1 MSKTGKAPIIGC
13 ILAGGLARR
22 MGGGD
27 KPMLSL
33 EGRPLLDHVIARL
46 RPQVDTMILNAN
58 GDPARFADFGLSVAA
73 DPIDGFAGPL
83 AGVLAGLRWTA
94 EHHEDAEGIVSVAG
108 DTPFFPDNLV
118 ARLLEARDGNPDRI
132 VLARCGGHNHPVFG
146 YWPLA
151 CADALETFLKTG
163 TTRKVLAF
171 VDDHANARAE
181 FEGSDHDPFFNIN
194 TPDDLARAS
203 ALARE
208 GAS

>member
-58 GDPARFADFGLSVAA
+58 GDPAVLPISAFRSRPTRSTASPAPLPVCLRACAGRLSIMMM
-73 DPIDGFAGPL
+73 PKESFRSP
-83 AGVLAGLRWTA
+83 
-94 EHHEDAEGIVSVAG
+94 G

-146 YWPLA
+146 YWPLS

>member
-1 MSKTGKAPIIGC
+1 MIAADLGA
-13 ILAGGLARR
+13 AR
-22 MGGGD
+22 
-27 KPMLSL
+27 
-33 EGRPLLDHVIARL
+33 A
-46 RPQVDTMILNAN
+46 ILNRIIAI
-58 GDPARFADFGLSVAA
+58 GGTTAYEDPVDADYFARVYF
-73 DPIDGFAGPL
+73 
-83 AGVLAGLRWTA
+83 
-94 EHHEDAEGIVSVAG
+94 
-108 DTPFFPDNLV
+108 
-118 ARLLEARDGNPDRI
+118 DGNPDRI

-146 YWPLA
+146 YWPLS

-208 GAS
+208 GVS